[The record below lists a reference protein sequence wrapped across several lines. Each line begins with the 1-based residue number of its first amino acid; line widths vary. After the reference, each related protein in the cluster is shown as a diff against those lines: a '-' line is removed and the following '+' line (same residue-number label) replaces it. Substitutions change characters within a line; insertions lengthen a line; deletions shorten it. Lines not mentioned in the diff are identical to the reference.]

1 MAKFKPILI
10 ASAAFLLV
18 PAFASA
24 QNYYQGYNSDT
35 ECQQSVNNAQ
45 TAGGLGGAIAGAAI
59 GSNLASKGVRK
70 EGAVLGAVLGAV
82 VGSSI
87 GKNRIAC
94 DDKYEYQQQQQ
105 YYNQS
110 QYNNGYYDNNNRPYY
125 SQQQNYGNQNYY
137 GNQGYYGNSQ
147 YNSNSYYGDDNY
159 YSSNYGQY
167 QGYKK
172 GHHKHHWDSV
182 SYPNNWNMQGN
193 CGYGQAA
200 YRLPNGTMA
209 YQQVYM
215 CRKPNGGWSVVE

>member
-1 MAKFKPILI
+1 MTRFKSILI
-10 ASAAFLLV
+10 ASAATLAI
-18 PAFASA
+18 PAMANA
-24 QNYYQGYNSDT
+24 QNYYQGYNSNT
-35 ECQQSVNNAQ
+35 ECQQSVNNSQ
-45 TAGGLGGAIAGAAI
+45 TAGGIGGAIAGAAI

-94 DDKYEYQQQQQ
+94 DDQYQSQQQQ
-105 YYNQS
+105 YYNQN
-110 QYNNGYYDNNNRPYY
+110 QYNNGYSYNNYND
-125 SQQQNYGNQNYY
+125 NYY
-137 GNQGYYGNSQ
+137 NNQPYYGNSQ
-147 YNSNSYYGDDNY
+147 YYGNNQYYGSDYYGKTQYYGSQSQNY
-159 YSSNYGQY
+159 Y
-167 QGYKK
+167 GYKK
-172 GHHKHHWDSV
+172 GHHKHNWDNV
-182 SYPNNWNMQGN
+182 SYPDAWNMSGN